1 MCLATVLKATNF
13 NNIHE
18 LSGLRVHEWCC
29 VVMVGVLS
37 STRTSCVC
45 VCVCVCV
52 LTQLT
57 QFKLSHGHLLASAL
71 YTKPLISSYMCRCT
85 YTILWYA
92 KYTLIHSSPPPT
104 APPGRP
110 ENLAFPSIRPYSV
123 TVTWD
128 PPTDD
133 GGTPTVRQFYSKLL
147 MVGLFSGDDR
157 SIGGQREVDSGVGYL
172 VGLELC
178 QIHVQSTVKAKRSS
192 DGRDNL

>member
-1 MCLATVLKATNF
+1 M
-13 NNIHE
+13 
-18 LSGLRVHEWCC
+18 SGAVWSWLECC
-29 VVMVGVLS
+29 HLPAPPVS
-37 STRTSCVC
+37 VC
-45 VCVCVCV
+45 VCLCLCAHSTYSIQTQPWP
-52 LTQLT
+52 LTGT
-57 QFKLSHGHLLASAL
+57 W
-71 YTKPLISSYMCRCT
+71 YTKPLISSYMCICT

-92 KYTLIHSSPPPT
+92 KYTLIHSSPPP
-104 APPGRP
+104 AVPPGRP

-157 SIGGQREVDSGVGYL
+157 SIGGQREVDSGVGYQ

-192 DGRDNL
+192 DG